1 MNTALT
7 ISETLAHVEFRP
19 TESTIP
25 PPITDVGSLLRY
37 MTVGAC
43 LGSGA
48 ACVFEFARLAWTWK
62 HEDGREAQDLK
73 WLALSGLCLIVS
85 VTAYQAVRSI
95 T

>member
-1 MNTALT
+1 
-7 ISETLAHVEFRP
+7 
-19 TESTIP
+19 
-25 PPITDVGSLLRY
+25 
-37 MTVGAC
+37 
-43 LGSGA
+43 
-48 ACVFEFARLAWTWK
+48 VFEFARLAWTWK